1 MTVESSSML
10 DISHQPVNITIN
22 SLLTLEAV
30 LNPTNPIEPFVEQIL
45 VVQATQ
51 VLMCEFFCKKHI

>member
-1 MTVESSSML
+1 ML

-45 VVQATQ
+45 VVQTTQ
-51 VLMCEFFCKKHI
+51 VLKHECSCKNI

>member
-1 MTVESSSML
+1 MPVESSPML

-45 VVQATQ
+45 VVQVSQ
-51 VLMCEFFCKKHI
+51 VCKYKDM